1 MAIEFHCEHCN
12 HLIRATESEAGRMGV
27 CPHCKGRNYVPRAEA
42 ELGEIPLAPLDE
54 TEELRRQRSA
64 QEDAAL
70 QMKLLKER
78 ARDRDMAGKPAFK
91 RPDGLP
97 TESAASTPSGGRAS
111 TSDSGVYSTGSSKKH
126 LAGLIVS
133 YVESMCSANLEKAEK
148 LASQLGAERRLAAIL
163 IDEMLTEDL
172 TGYGMPALPRPV
184 LLGFL
189 KQLRGRL

>member
-12 HLIRATESEAGRMGV
+12 HLIRATEAEAGRMGV

-54 TEELRRQRSA
+54 SEELRRQRSA

-70 QMKLLKER
+70 QLKLLKER
-78 ARDRDMAGKPAFK
+78 SRDRDAGGKPAFK

-97 TESAASTPSGGRAS
+97 TESAGSGHSGSRAS
-111 TSDSGVYSTGSSKKH
+111 TTDSGVFATGSSKKH
-126 LAGLIVS
+126 LASLIVA
-133 YVESMCSANLEKAEK
+133 YVESMSSANLEKAEK
-148 LASQLGAERRLAAIL
+148 LAGQLGAERRSASLL

-172 TGYGMPALPRPV
+172 AGYGMPALPRPV

-189 KQLRGRL
+189 KQLRGRM